1 MHITF
6 LLPDLDDS
14 FALDRIEH
22 LKNEGA
28 KAEIFGYKRDTY
40 KGKTYED
47 NVTLLGFTEHGKY
60 YKRIP
65 SIFTSFFK
73 IRKKVKQ
80 TDVLYCFTL
89 ELLCIGWFLS
99 LFQKS
104 TVKLAYDVA
113 DIREILVKKGIVSSL
128 ARRLDKFLTSRT
140 DVVVVTAP
148 AYIEGYFKKMLNVGE
163 TEFHIIENKLDE
175 NLMEPHN
182 DIPVKKNSNDSYP
195 IRIGYFGVLRC
206 YHSLNLLNR
215 VLREGNGKFHLYLR
229 GFFMD
234 NVLPLKDEILSSG
247 FAEYGGTF
255 IYPDDIND
263 LYSKVDLV
271 WTAIYHAKSNIMWS
285 RTHRFYQACYY
296 QKPMITQI
304 DTPDAVDNH
313 AHNIGFSVN
322 LINSEEALQKIMNV
336 NFSDLSEWTTNMKN
350 VPKDVYLLRNEY
362 KQLIKKLKKST
373 KQANY

>member
-1 MHITF
+1 MHFTF

-22 LKNEGA
+22 IKDEGA
-28 KAEIFGYKRDTY
+28 TAEIFGYKRDTY
-40 KGKTYED
+40 KGKKYED
-47 NVTLLGFTEHGKY
+47 HVTLLGYAEHGKY
-60 YKRIP
+60 FKRIP

-73 IRKKVKQ
+73 IRKKAKK
-80 TDVLYCFTL
+80 TDVFYCFTL
-89 ELLCIGWFLS
+89 ELLCIGWLLS
-99 LFQKS
+99 RFHKS
-104 TVKLAYDVA
+104 PVKLAYDVA

-128 ARRLDKFLTSRT
+128 VRRLDKFLTNRT

-148 AYIEGYFKKMLNVGE
+148 AYIDGYFKEILNIRK

-175 NLMEPHN
+175 NLMRPYIETQ
-182 DIPVKKNSNDSYP
+182 DEKIGEYSYP

-206 YHSLNLLNR
+206 YHSLDLLNR
-215 VLREGNGKFHLYLR
+215 VLREGKGKFHLYLR

-247 FAEYGGTF
+247 YAEYGGTYL
-255 IYPDDIND
+255 YPDDLNE
-263 LYSKVDLV
+263 LYSQVDLV

-304 DTPDAVDNH
+304 NTPDADHNH
-313 AHNIGFSVN
+313 SHNIGFSVD
-322 LINSEEALQKIMNV
+322 LVNSEESLQKILKV
-336 NFSDLSEWTTNMKN
+336 DFTDLSVWKENMIN
-350 VPKDVYLLRNEY
+350 VPQNDYLLRNEY
-362 KQLIKKLKKST
+362 KQLLEKL
-373 KQANY
+373 